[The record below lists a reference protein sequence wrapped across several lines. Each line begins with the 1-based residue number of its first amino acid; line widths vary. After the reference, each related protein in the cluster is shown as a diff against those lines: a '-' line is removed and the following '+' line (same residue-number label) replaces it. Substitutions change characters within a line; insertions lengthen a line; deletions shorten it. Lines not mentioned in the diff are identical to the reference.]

1 MHKDEFSDS
10 CDNDNTSNRTDNHD
24 NTSNNTDIQYTEL
37 GLATTKHEYIAEK
50 QLDLTIQRTIQSNS
64 QDMKTVK
71 LERKKQLRHHAV
83 AGIEKQA
90 EKVNRGRLLSLEA
103 LSVGQIITVQVN
115 CAAKHSQIYIM
126 GEIINIQHRKIR
138 GTDDETAR
146 YFIRTKYGKIT
157 KPLDRERLNLTSYTR
172 EILLTDDWPVKEI
185 TMEEAAKAAG
195 PVQCRCS
202 KNCATN
208 SKCSCRL
215 AGVLCTTRC
224 HKGNGYNTYC
234 QMINAEEFIV
244 E

>member
-1 MHKDEFSDS
+1 MNNLEQECNILLHKDEFSDS

-37 GLATTKHEYIAEK
+37 GLATTKDKYIAEK
-50 QLDLTIQRTIQSNS
+50 QLDLTKRTIQSNS

-71 LERKKQLRHHAV
+71 LERKKELRRHAV

-126 GEIINIQHRKIR
+126 GEIINIQHRKKR
-138 GTDDETAR
+138 GTYDETTR
-146 YFIRTKYGKIT
+146 YFIKTKYGKIT

-172 EILLTDDWPVKEI
+172 EILLTDDWPDKEMRPDQYSVVAVKI
-185 TMEEAAKAAG
+185 AQRIQNVAADWRVFSVQLAAIRGME
-195 PVQCRCS
+195 
-202 KNCATN
+202 TI
-208 SKCSCRL
+208 
-215 AGVLCTTRC
+215 
-224 HKGNGYNTYC
+224 H
-234 QMINAEEFIV
+234 IV
-244 E
+244 K